1 VLDART
7 GPFPRDG
14 SLLHAVSGDQMSL
27 EDVRSMKGF
36 SHRFRTELAYHDP
49 VVVGEGVAIP
59 VVPSR
64 ETLFMVFAG
73 RNWAFFWTL
82 GLMSEPDTQIETW

>member
-14 SLLHAVSGDQMSL
+14 SLLHAVFEDQMSL
-27 EDVRSMKGF
+27 EDVCSMKGF
-36 SHRFRTELAYHDP
+36 SHRFRTEFAYHDP

-59 VVPSR
+59 VVSSR
-64 ETLFMVFAG
+64 ETLLVVSAG
-73 RNWAFFWTL
+73 QNRAFLWTL
-82 GLMSEPDTQIETW
+82 GSMSEHVHPEVL

>member
-14 SLLHAVSGDQMSL
+14 SLLHAVFEDQMSL
-27 EDVRSMKGF
+27 EDVCSMKGF
-36 SHRFRTELAYHDP
+36 SHRFRTEFAYHDP

-59 VVPSR
+59 VVSSR
-64 ETLFMVFAG
+64 ETLLVVFAG
-73 RNWAFFWTL
+73 QNRAFLWTL
-82 GLMSEPDTQIETW
+82 GSMSEHVHPEVL